1 MNNELMKAHIAQTS
15 QTYTHKN
22 SIWYCQ
28 TNPATQIH
36 PINFFSCYTLNMK
49 VYIILY
55 IVHIKFIILHI
66 LSKQV
71 TLTLCTLIAQHMD
84 NLLILTEIISF
95 NRNNFICQDIF
106 SFLSFPPVTQL
117 LLLFNV

>member
-1 MNNELMKAHIAQTS
+1 MKAHIAQTS